1 MRRRNKPPIHIKE
14 GTFFNLIDIYHL
26 ISTLNEVEYV
36 YSVSSSEIVKGRGW
50 VVVISSVEDNAAT
63 FAVGNYLYLN
73 PRSFDY
79 ATFSEDENG
88 RIKIKLRSNDAEI
101 TITPLD
107 TGNLREV
114 PPAVERLRRLE
125 ENIEFTPEYTDDD

>member
-36 YSVSSSEIVKGRGW
+36 YSVSGNEIVKGRGW

-63 FAVGNYLYLN
+63 FAIGNYLYIN

-79 ATFSEDENG
+79 ASFTETENG
-88 RIKIKLRSNDAEI
+88 KIKIKLHSNDAVLTLVPI
-101 TITPLD
+101 D
-107 TGNLREV
+107 AGNVSEV

-125 ENIEFTPEYTDDD
+125 ENIDLTPEYTDDE